1 MKYIVPLLLGP
12 LLVAA
17 FAVAYW
23 GPVRGYS
30 VECRKD
36 VQITCA
42 IERETSSATTAHR
55 FTLGSDPKA
64 VVRVKDVRKGPD
76 RILLYLVSSVGE
88 VFAAEFEGGSALSE
102 AEAAAARLNGVF
114 AATQPSEAR
123 VDVSLPAYLRWML
136 WGAVAFLAL
145 LVLAAHRA
153 MQTKPAA
160 TPPGA

>member
-1 MKYIVPLLLGP
+1 MKYIIPLLLGP

-17 FAVAYW
+17 FAVACW
-23 GPVRGYS
+23 GPVRGYR

-36 VQITCA
+36 VQIICV
-42 IERETSSATTAHR
+42 IERETSLANTAHR
-55 FTLGSDPKA
+55 FTLGNDPKA
-64 VVRVKDVRKGPD
+64 VVRLQDVRKGPD
-76 RILLYLVSSVGE
+76 RVLLYLVSSVGD

-114 AATQPSEAR
+114 AATQPGEAR
-123 VDVSLPAYLRWML
+123 VEVAPSAYLRWML

-153 MQTKPAA
+153 MQAKTAA

>member
-1 MKYIVPLLLGP
+1 M
-12 LLVAA
+12 
-17 FAVAYW
+17 
-23 GPVRGYS
+23 RGYS

-64 VVRVKDVRKGPD
+64 VVRERRSQGPD
-76 RILLYLVSSVGE
+76 RILLYLVSVGE

-123 VDVSLPAYLRWML
+123 VDVAPPPICAGCC
-136 WGAVAFLAL
+136 GAPWPFGAAGAGGSPRHANQACRYAARRLNS
-145 LVLAAHRA
+145 LAA
-153 MQTKPAA
+153 
-160 TPPGA
+160 

>member
-1 MKYIVPLLLGP
+1 MKHIVPLLLGP
-12 LLVAA
+12 LVVAA
-17 FAVAYW
+17 FALAYW
-23 GPVRGYS
+23 GPVRGYR
-30 VECRKD
+30 VECSKD

-55 FTLGSDPKA
+55 FILGNDPKA
-64 VVRVKDVRKGPD
+64 VVRVQDVRKGPD
-76 RILLYLVSSVGE
+76 RVLLYLVSSVGD
-88 VFAAEFEGGSALSE
+88 VFAAEFEGGGALSD

-114 AATQPSEAR
+114 AAAQPAQAR
-123 VDVSLPAYLRWML
+123 VDVAPPAYLRWML
-136 WGAVAFLAL
+136 WGAVAYLAL

>member
-102 AEAAAARLNGVF
+102 AEAAAARRAGREIGQGFGLKLLQSAF
-114 AATQPSEAR
+114 RSASAAESIFTEAE
-123 VDVSLPAYLRWML
+123 
-136 WGAVAFLAL
+136 
-145 LVLAAHRA
+145 
-153 MQTKPAA
+153 
-160 TPPGA
+160 

>member
-30 VECRKD
+30 VECSKY

-42 IERETSSATTAHR
+42 IERETSSATAAHR
-55 FTLGSDPKA
+55 FTLGNDPKA
-64 VVRVKDVRKGPD
+64 VVRVQDVRKGPD
-76 RILLYLVSSVGE
+76 RVLLYLVSSVGD

-114 AATQPSEAR
+114 AATQPGEAR
-123 VDVSLPAYLRWML
+123 VEVAPPAYLRWML
-136 WGAVAFLAL
+136 WSAVAFLAL

-153 MQTKPAA
+153 MQAKTAA

>member
-1 MKYIVPLLLGP
+1 MKYIIPLLLGP

-64 VVRVKDVRKGPD
+64 VVRVQDVRKGPD
-76 RILLYLVSSVGE
+76 RILLYLASSAGE

-114 AATQPSEAR
+114 AATQPS
-123 VDVSLPAYLRWML
+123 
-136 WGAVAFLAL
+136 
-145 LVLAAHRA
+145 VLS
-153 MQTKPAA
+153 
-160 TPPGA
+160 

>member
-1 MKYIVPLLLGP
+1 MKYIIPLLLGP

-17 FAVAYW
+17 FAVAYG

-36 VQITCA
+36 VQIICA

-55 FTLGSDPKA
+55 FMLGSDPKA

-114 AATQPSEAR
+114 AATQPSYQKEAPR
-123 VDVSLPAYLRWML
+123 LCRGGSRSLTFQE
-136 WGAVAFLAL
+136 V
-145 LVLAAHRA
+145 VHRRDF
-153 MQTKPAA
+153 QS
-160 TPPGA
+160 